1 MKQIRQDK
9 LNTAIR
15 EVCDVFEKSELTD
28 EEIKQIT
35 YCIYKSIG
43 QQAEKHNLKVKVI
56 RYLPAIVSALA
67 IIISITSI
75 IASLLK

>member
-1 MKQIRQDK
+1 MKKIRQDK
-9 LNTAIR
+9 LNTAIS
-15 EVCDVFEKSELTD
+15 EICAVFEKMELTD

-43 QQAEKHNLKVKVI
+43 QQAEKQNIKAKVL

-67 IIISITSI
+67 IIISVTSI